1 MSEPEY
7 LHPQSLRA
15 LTVRRFRRHRL
26 AMAGLAVVI
35 LLVMVAIFA
44 PIVAPQDPLAVNV
57 NNVYAAPSGE
67 HILGTDAVGRDI
79 WSRLVYATRIS
90 LIVGLV
96 AQLVTVGLATLVG
109 TVAGYYEGI
118 IGNILMRF
126 AEVVMLFP
134 GLILIIIIV
143 AYIGP
148 SFITVMF
155 VLGFVSW
162 PGLSRVI
169 RSQIL
174 SLREWEF
181 ITAARTV
188 GARDRRIMF
197 QHIFPIFLPIL
208 VVSFTLGTSGAILG
222 EASLSFL
229 GFGVKPPQ
237 PSWGNMLNESRTIT
251 AISRYPWVWMPPG
264 LAIFVLVLAINFIG
278 DGLRDALDPRM
289 TLY

>member
-44 PIVAPQDPLAVNV
+44 PVVAPQDPLAVNV
-57 NNVYAAPSGE
+57 HNVYAPPSGE
-67 HILGTDAVGRDI
+67 HILGTDAVGRDV
-79 WSRLVYATRIS
+79 WSRLVYASRIS

-197 QHIFPIFLPIL
+197 QHIFPNLVPIL

-251 AISRYPWVWMPPG
+251 TISRYPWVWMPPG